1 MISSIKFII
10 CFILATFYWIRYCRD
25 KLVFQKLFYIG
36 FILLGLSFVGMA
48 IDDYFNWHPRNL
60 KAVITFV
67 IQLSIGIF
75 GIYILVKAIIVRKK
89 FKSKVRSK

>member
-1 MISSIKFII
+1 
-10 CFILATFYWIRYCRD
+10 
-25 KLVFQKLFYIG
+25 
-36 FILLGLSFVGMA
+36 MA